1 VIPSTGNSAW
11 LSIERT
17 GRIKKISIRFLFALL
32 CGTFFLIFIILW
44 CLSNYTNWINYRE
57 YNPKTDAL
65 EKVWIPDFS
74 WLENT
79 FNPSLFRGNLAAAYN
94 VLSAS
99 SPPQFSEIPTI
110 KLFLKN
116 NDLEKLNQDILKF
129 HLGKL
134 IKKPRVNGIYESTS
148 GDQIPVRINLRG
160 TLLDHHQV
168 WKPSIRIRFPK
179 SQLLEGYRNH
189 VLIAPQDALGFR
201 NWASNYLSSFW
212 NMLNVEERFVRLFI
226 NNQFFGVYNR
236 ISRLD
241 ESLTIQSNRL
251 PGSFYRL
258 ESHNKDYI
266 YSWDHPI
273 GWESIGIPKNEGLK
287 VLQNFVDV
295 SLNTLNWTSKKN
307 LATNLQILN
316 EYFDKEGFAKY
327 LALLCH
333 ASESHVDNL
342 HNNALWLDTVS
353 GKLVPIIMDP
363 SGYEWEAS
371 NQESLQRPILKLNVG
386 YITSWLMDPRN
397 LALYID
403 RLHELTHSFGSSL
416 NTEKHIRSHWRK
428 IRDDV
433 RADLNLSKIGNPREY
448 FPFYLSDNWI
458 EGLIGF
464 IHKRVHWIEQQLSS
478 DTIAIIEK
486 KGEAFEIYLEGFSGA
501 VAKRKDG
508 QEFMVNNLK
517 RYRHFELLPSIND
530 PSLTKLFGTS
540 RSYAFFT
547 LSGKPQ
553 DYVFTHRLNGSPVLF
568 SKPPQKPNVL
578 KKLEGVNILQFHE
591 PDISPVTLGPGEVI
605 INETRESS
613 ISQTV
618 IIKPG
623 TKILLGP
630 GASLIMRG
638 PIQIEG
644 ALDRPV
650 IIRPLDPEKPFG
662 VFALLGK
669 ETQGSRINYLDM
681 EGGSV
686 HRRYNLKITGMFSVH
701 DNPDIEIINSRFGK
715 NLIGDDAVHFMRSK
729 VKIKNS
735 IFEDAFRDAMDW
747 DLVDGEITDSV
758 FKNSGN
764 DGLDISM
771 GTVRVTNSR
780 FEKSK
785 DKCISAGEGTKTT
798 VTNSKFYRCN
808 IGIAV
813 KDRSKVKLTNNLF
826 SENNIAYSSYRKKWR
841 WKSGGEGILR
851 ENQFLNSVQTDIK
864 GDKHSKVSFFGSIPE
879 NLRIDGKLQLLAN
892 SNKVD
897 QSPLQTD

>member
-1 VIPSTGNSAW
+1 MIPSTGNSVR
-11 LSIERT
+11 SGFEKT
-17 GRIKKISIRFLFALL
+17 GRIKKISIGRLVALL
-32 CGTFFLIFIILW
+32 SGTFFLIFITLW
-44 CLSNYTNWINYRE
+44 CLSNYTHWINYRE

-79 FNPSLFRGNLAAAYN
+79 FNSGLLRNNISAAYN
-94 VLSAS
+94 VLFAS
-99 SPPQFSEIPTI
+99 SPPHFSQISTI
-110 KLFLKN
+110 RLFLKN
-116 NDLEKLNQDILKF
+116 NDLEKLNQGILKF
-129 HLGKL
+129 HLGEL
-134 IKKPRVNGIYESTS
+134 IKKPRVNGIYQSTS
-148 GDQIPVRINLRG
+148 GDLIPVRVNLRG
-160 TLLDHHQV
+160 TLPDHHQV

-189 VLIAPQDALGFR
+189 VLIAPQDALGFW
-201 NWASNYLSSFW
+201 NWISNYLSSFW

-226 NNQFFGVYNR
+226 NNQFFGVYNK
-236 ISRLD
+236 ILRLD

-273 GWESIGIPKNEGLK
+273 GWESIGIPKNEGLE
-287 VLQNFVDV
+287 VLKNFIDV
-295 SLNTLNWTSKKN
+295 SLNTLNWTSKKH
-307 LATNLQILN
+307 LVTSLQILN
-316 EYFDKEGFAKY
+316 QYLDKESFAKY

-363 SGYEWEAS
+363 SGYDWATI
-371 NQESLQRPILKLNVG
+371 NQENLHRPILKLNVG
-386 YITSWLMDPRN
+386 YITAWLMDPRN

-403 RLHELTHSFGSSL
+403 RLYELIHSFGSSV
-416 NTEKHIRSHWRK
+416 NTEKHIRSHWLK

-458 EGLIGF
+458 DGLIDF
-464 IHKRVHWIEQQLSS
+464 IHKRTLWIGPQLSS
-478 DTIAIIEK
+478 DTIAIIEEK
-486 KGEAFEIYLEGFSGA
+486 DEAFEIYLEGFSGA

-508 QEFMVNNLK
+508 QEFTVNNLK
-517 RYRHFELLPSIND
+517 RYHHLELLPSIND
-530 PSLTKLFGTS
+530 PSLTELFGTS

-553 DYVFTHRLNGSPVLF
+553 DYVFTHRLNKTPILF

-578 KKLEGVNILQFHE
+578 KKLEGVNIMQLHE
-591 PDISPVTLGPGEVI
+591 PDISPVTLGPNEVI
-605 INETRESS
+605 INETRESN
-613 ISQTV
+613 IGQPV

-623 TKILLGP
+623 TKILLAP
-630 GASLIMRG
+630 GASLIIRG

-644 ALDRPV
+644 TLDQPV
-650 IIRPLDPEKPFG
+650 IIRPLNPEKPFG

-669 ETQGSRINYLDM
+669 ETQGSRINYLNI

-686 HRRYNLKITGMFSVH
+686 HRRYNLEFTGMFSVH
-701 DNPDIEIINSRFGK
+701 DNPDIEVTNSRFGQ
-715 NLIGDDAVHFMRSK
+715 NFIGDDAVHFMRSK

-735 IFEDAFRDAMDW
+735 IFENARSDAMDW
-747 DLVDGEITDSV
+747 DLVDGEITGSI

-771 GTVRVTNSR
+771 GKVSVTNSR
-780 FEKSK
+780 FEKSG
-785 DKCISAGEGTKTT
+785 DKCISAGEGTKTN
-798 VTNSKFYRCN
+798 VTKSKFYRCN

-813 KDRSKVKLTNNLF
+813 KDRSRVELTNSLF
-826 SENNIAYSSYRKKWR
+826 SENNIAYNTYRKKWR
-841 WKSGGEGILR
+841 WEKGGEGVI
-851 ENQFLNSVQTDIK
+851 QQTHFLGSVKADIK
-864 GDKHSKVSFFGSIPE
+864 GDKLSKVSFIGSIPK
-879 NLRIDGKLQLLAN
+879 NIRIVGKLQLSSISNITAHSN
-892 SNKVD
+892 SK
-897 QSPLQTD
+897 L